1 MRRRKRLVQVQVHHV
16 HAEVAR
22 PRLAHQ
28 RVHVRAVH
36 VEQRALRMQD
46 VGDLVNLA
54 LEHADG
60 RGVGQHQRGGIF
72 IHHPLQLG
80 DIHHA
85 LRIRL
90 QVRDL
95 VAARPP
101 PSRDSSHAPSRES
114 ESSCARC
121 LCSRDTRAPA
131 GCR

>member
-1 MRRRKRLVQVQVHHV
+1 MRRRERLVQIQVHHV

-36 VEQRALRMQD
+36 VQQRALRMQD
-46 VGDLVNLA
+46 VRDLVNLA

-60 RGVGQHQRGGIF
+60 RRIRQHQRRDIF

-95 VAARPP
+95 VAATPP
-101 PSRDSSHAPSRES
+101 PSPGSSHAPSRE
-114 ESSCARC
+114 
-121 LCSRDTRAPA
+121 
-131 GCR
+131 